1 MIIYPSGVYTF
12 NGQIQEEDMQMFW
25 VYSYKGFS
33 RTAARTVRTALVLAG
48 RQGCCQADTGHLLLA
63 LVQTARGSAAD
74 FLRRKRVTT
83 TALANCSAA
92 RAEGAPRR
100 LHRCDLAPELRKAM
114 EFAVLGHMPPAL
126 PGPKMSICSALCL
139 RIPPAQPAAGCFPLV
154 SSCRRPRGSAASS
167 RVSWYCPHSPGW
179 QPAARGVPA
188 KNTAAT

>member
-33 RTAARTVRTALVLAG
+33 RTAVRTVRTALVLAG

-74 FLRRKRVTT
+74 FLRRK
-83 TALANCSAA
+83 AGHHHSAGQLQCR

-114 EFAVLGHMPPAL
+114 EFAVLGAH
-126 PGPKMSICSALCL
+126 
-139 RIPPAQPAAGCFPLV
+139 AA
-154 SSCRRPRGSAASS
+154 SAA
-167 RVSWYCPHSPGW
+167 R
-179 QPAARGVPA
+179 AE
-188 KNTAAT
+188 K

>member
-74 FLRRKRVTT
+74 FLRRKRTCHE
-83 TALANCSAA
+83 LCS
-92 RAEGAPRR
+92 
-100 LHRCDLAPELRKAM
+100 
-114 EFAVLGHMPPAL
+114 
-126 PGPKMSICSALCL
+126 
-139 RIPPAQPAAGCFPLV
+139 
-154 SSCRRPRGSAASS
+154 
-167 RVSWYCPHSPGW
+167 
-179 QPAARGVPA
+179 
-188 KNTAAT
+188 

>member
-114 EFAVLGHMPPAL
+114 GVCCAGGARCQCC
-126 PGPKMSICSALCL
+126 PGRK
-139 RIPPAQPAAGCFPLV
+139 
-154 SSCRRPRGSAASS
+154 
-167 RVSWYCPHSPGW
+167 
-179 QPAARGVPA
+179 
-188 KNTAAT
+188 

>member
-92 RAEGAPRR
+92 RADGAPRR
-100 LHRCDLAPELRKAM
+100 LHRCDLENEHLLCAM
-114 EFAVLGHMPPAL
+114 L
-126 PGPKMSICSALCL
+126 
-139 RIPPAQPAAGCFPLV
+139 
-154 SSCRRPRGSAASS
+154 
-167 RVSWYCPHSPGW
+167 
-179 QPAARGVPA
+179 
-188 KNTAAT
+188 